1 LKAAI
6 AAGLPGADPHIDLA
20 YCQVQAGQ
28 LEPATA
34 TLREA
39 IRAEPDNPVVLANL
53 GMLLSDAGRHAE
65 GVAPLRR
72 ALEID
77 PDLHEAR
84 FNLARVLARD
94 GRKEEAKRE
103 ADELLKRLPPNA
115 PQMAEVLRLIDALR

>member
-1 LKAAI
+1 M
-6 AAGLPGADPHIDLA
+6 
-20 YCQVQAGQ
+20 
-28 LEPATA
+28 

-39 IRAEPDNPVVLANL
+39 LRVEPDNPIVLANL

-65 GVAPLRR
+65 GFAPLRR
-72 ALEID
+72 ALEVD

-94 GRKEEAKRE
+94 GRKEEAKSE

-115 PQMAEVLRLIDALR
+115 PQMREVLRLIEALK